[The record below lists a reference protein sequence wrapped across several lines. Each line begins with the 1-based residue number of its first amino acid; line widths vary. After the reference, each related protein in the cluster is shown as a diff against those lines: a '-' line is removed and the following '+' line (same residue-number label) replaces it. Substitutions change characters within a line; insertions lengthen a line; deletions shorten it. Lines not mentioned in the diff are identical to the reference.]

1 MRPQSKTL
9 IRECAETK
17 ELRGAAG
24 IICNK
29 TVSKTKRRDEEGP
42 VEDNEELRIIMS
54 GGGGV
59 AKTSKAIRSLS
70 RKQEIRQS
78 SSEDKTS
85 YYSHVVS

>member
-1 MRPQSKTL
+1 MCRDKGVERRSWNNLQQNSVKD
-9 IRECAETK
+9 K
-17 ELRGAAG
+17 EERRRGLLR
-24 IICNK
+24 
-29 TVSKTKRRDEEGP
+29 TM
-42 VEDNEELRIIMS
+42 RIIMS